1 MFTMLVNYTTQSERG
16 EICDK
21 REIHTKKR
29 QWLFSV
35 RSLMFAFCCCTR
47 SWALSMHRE
56 NELKMSDISGRTL
69 FYDIYIVYACALENL
84 IFRSQLRHPMK
95 SSTMQC
101 TFLTLCNV
109 NIFSVVGRGKEPK
122 KHWNW
127 NIWKSHPKKNERRD
141 MWRSLGCVMCLVLLV
156 SFRFLYEC
164 SIFITSLGRWEMSC
178 QHFRPL
184 FSPLHMHASLTS
196 RERVRVSLDRNV
208 IFVNLLTTTSTKDY
222 L

>member
-35 RSLMFAFCCCTR
+35 RSLMFAFCCCCTR

-56 NELKMSDISGRTL
+56 NELKMSDISSRTL

-109 NIFSVVGRGKEPK
+109 NIFSVVGRGKNPK
-122 KHWNW
+122 KTE
-127 NIWKSHPKKNERRD
+127 IGTSGKVIRKKRD
-141 MWRSLGCVMCLVLLV
+141 VKITRMRCLVLLV

-184 FSPLHMHASLTS
+184 FSPVAHACVANKPRKSESFTRS
-196 RERVRVSLDRNV
+196 
-208 IFVNLLTTTSTKDY
+208 
-222 L
+222 